1 MNPVARSIAG
11 IGPVGCGFTMCE
23 GLNIIRQ
30 FCLRGLVQRCA
41 DINRLRVNVSPH
53 SWQPFPDFSDEP
65 DRPNGICS
73 AKTLRMTGAQRADA
87 VLILFVVWEPRP
99 VTAALLFK
107 SRWVLVCLAVT
118 SVLAPD
124 WDALAQSAGP
134 KVMSIE
140 VRGNKRIELPAITGR
155 LTLKVGDPYTPE
167 HVRGQVKILYD
178 TGFFEDVQV
187 ETEAVN
193 GGTAIVF
200 VVREKPFI
208 TEIVYDGNENLSDDK
223 LKEKTTIKSQSF
235 LDQQQA
241 KESAE
246 KIRLAYQE
254 DGYFNAQVIPVVQ
267 TLDEDRK
274 RLTFFIKEGEKA
286 RIKTVNF
293 EGLRAATKEELFRVM
308 ATREWIPWYG
318 LLTQLKLPSFL
329 SDAGILKREELAND
343 VERIK
348 EILLN
353 RGYLN
358 VQVSLPAVELT
369 EDKKWFIV
377 TFTVSEGEPFT
388 VSEVGFRG
396 HTVFEE
402 AELREGMKI
411 KEGEIFQRAKIR
423 DEITR
428 LTDMYGAKGYAFA
441 DVVPNVIPHNE
452 ERTASIILNIKEGE
466 MMRIR
471 QINITG
477 NDKTRDNV
485 IRREIRVDEQDVI
498 DTPSLKRS
506 FQRLNNLNFFETV
519 EILPQQVEPDKVDLN
534 VRVKEKPTGQ
544 FSIGGGFSTLDKLV
558 AIADITEG
566 NLGGNGYL
574 GRIRGQLGQ
583 QRSLGLITFRNPYL
597 NDSLTSLQL
606 DIYRTITNFIS
617 YFEEKSGASVTFGRW
632 LSEYVTGSVSLFAE
646 QLRFADPQA
655 GICPDLIPLVCR
667 QLGNQTTTGFRTTLF
682 RDTRDY
688 FLDPRTGWRIGGG
701 FDLGT
706 PYLGGSNN
714 FAKYYFD
721 AIKYTPL
728 PFDTRFSIR
737 ARYGAVE
744 PLGDRQVPLTERFF
758 VGGINTMR
766 GFVFGR
772 AGPVTPLGST
782 LGAAKELIFNNDFIF
797 TISSDAKLNGVLFF
811 DYGKGFD
818 DNESVSFNL
827 RKAAGFEARW
837 ISPFGPLRVAYGIN
851 LAPSKDPNLPG
862 ERKGV
867 FEFTIGSLF

>member
-1 MNPVARSIAG
+1 MVWDLPSVTAPFLHVPRWALLVFLAIYLVACAG
-11 IGPVGCGFTMCE
+11 E
-23 GLNIIRQ
+23 
-30 FCLRGLVQRCA
+30 A
-41 DINRLRVNVSPH
+41 
-53 SWQPFPDFSDEP
+53 
-65 DRPNGICS
+65 
-73 AKTLRMTGAQRADA
+73 GAQ
-87 VLILFVVWEPRP
+87 
-99 VTAALLFK
+99 TG
-107 SRWVLVCLAVT
+107 
-118 SVLAPD
+118 
-124 WDALAQSAGP
+124 GP
-134 KVMSIE
+134 KVTSIDI
-140 VRGNKRIELPAITGR
+140 RGNKRIELPAIAGR
-155 LTLKVGDPYTPE
+155 LTLKVDDPYTPE
-167 HVRGQVKILYD
+167 TVRGQVKILYD

-187 ETEAVN
+187 ETESAPGGVAV
-193 GGTAIVF
+193 VF

-223 LKEKTTIKSQSF
+223 LKEKTTIKSQAF

-254 DGYFNAQVIPVVQ
+254 DGYYSAQVIPVVQ

-286 RIKTVNF
+286 RVKTVNF
-293 EGLRAATKEELFRVM
+293 DGLRAATKEELFKVM

-318 LLTQLKLPSFL
+318 LITQLKLPSFL

-348 EILLN
+348 EVLLN
-353 RGYLN
+353 KGYLN
-358 VQVSLPAVELT
+358 VQVSLPTVELT
-369 EDKKWFIV
+369 DDKKWFIV
-377 TFTVSEGEPFT
+377 TFNINEGEPFT
-388 VSEVGFRG
+388 VAEIGFRG
-396 HTVFEE
+396 YTVFDEP
-402 AELREGMKI
+402 ELREGLKI
-411 KEGEIFQRAKIR
+411 KEGEVFQRAKIR

-428 LTDMYGAKGYAFA
+428 LTDMYGSKGYAFA
-441 DVVPNVIPHNE
+441 DVVPNVIPNNE
-452 ERTASIILNIKEGE
+452 ERTATIILNIKEGE

-471 QINITG
+471 QINIHG

-485 IRREIRVDEQDVI
+485 IRRELRVDEQDVI

-519 EILPQQVEPDKVDLN
+519 EILPTQVDADKVDLN

-597 NDSLTSLQL
+597 NDSLTSLQF
-606 DIYRTITNFIS
+606 DVYRTMTNYIS
-617 YFEEKSGASVTFGRW
+617 YFEEKSGASITFGRW
-632 LSEYVTGSVSLFAE
+632 LSEYVTGSFSLFAE
-646 QLRFADPQA
+646 QLNFKDPA
-655 GICPDLIPLVCR
+655 EGICPDLIPLVCR

-714 FAKYYFD
+714 FVKYYID
-721 AIKYTPL
+721 VIKYTPL
-728 PFDTRFSIR
+728 PFDTRFSVR

-744 PLGDRQVPLTERFF
+744 PLGNKQVPLTERFF

-772 AGPVTPLGST
+772 AGPVVPSTFST

-797 TISSDAKLNGVLFF
+797 TISSDAKLNGVIFF

-818 DNESVSFNL
+818 DNEAVSLDL
-827 RKAAGFEARW
+827 RSAAGFEGRW
-837 ISPFGPLRVAYGIN
+837 ISPFGPLRAAYGIN
-851 LAPSKDPNLPG
+851 LNPRNG
-862 ERKGV
+862 ERMGV